1 MPSIDPTHH
10 DTRPGS
16 TTSHKAADKVLS
28 ADQQNRGDAL
38 LDDDTLVDRMI
49 RRPTEEDFEDV
60 LTPEG
65 NHDVAGGD
73 VSDSVMASDASV
85 LGTR

>member
-1 MPSIDPTHH
+1 MPDPTHN

-16 TTSHKAADKVLS
+16 TTSHKAADKVLD
-28 ADQQNRGDAL
+28 ADQMRRGDEIL
-38 LDDDTLVDRMI
+38 NDDTLVDRMV

-65 NHDVAGGD
+65 NHDVVGGD
-73 VSDSVMASDASV
+73 VSDSVIASDASI